1 MENKTVEQLKKE
13 IRNAEIVN
21 RVKKEE
27 EKWNKKQKNKNLYIK
42 LQEK

>member
-21 RVKKEE
+21 NVK
-27 EKWNKKQKNKNLYIK
+27 EKYGKR
-42 LQEK
+42 EKR